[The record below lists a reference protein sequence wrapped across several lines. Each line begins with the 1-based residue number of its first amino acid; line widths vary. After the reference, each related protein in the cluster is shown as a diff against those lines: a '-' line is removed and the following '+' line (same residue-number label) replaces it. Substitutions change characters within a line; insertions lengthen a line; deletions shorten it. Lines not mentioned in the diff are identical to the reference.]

1 MIIMLHFIIH
11 FKNRFH
17 DFHPLFLQLGK
28 SSTTESDDSKSV
40 KLLTLLI
47 YIAAQNNSLQFV
59 DFIFSTSVGKVVFTH
74 YKHNPTLPEDVARA
88 YGHPILGNYLENVN
102 KR

>member
-59 DFIFSTSVGKVVFTH
+59 DFIFSTSVGKVVFTY

-88 YGHPILGNYLENVN
+88 NGHPILGNYLENVN